1 MSDKKIKENIS
12 NLRKIMRQNIL
23 DAYIVPHND
32 ESLSEYVPVNKERL
46 KWVCGF
52 SGSAGSLI
60 ITASN
65 LYLFTDGRYI
75 LQAKKQTRNIK
86 CQVINIS
93 DSSVFEFLLLNNT
106 KFKTVGI
113 ETKTIS
119 VSDYLNLKKLISN
132 TNLNIKIINNNLL
145 DRIWKRNLNVQNTN
159 KIFFLSVKYTGESK
173 RKKLFRVKKYLQ
185 EQNVDYIFTQDSE
198 SLAWLLNLRGQDLPN
213 TPVIFCSAIIG
224 KNKNAIFFESKNIP
238 EKIKSKLKNNF
249 SIHSTDEFNRVIREF
264 CTKSSKIIIDNKK
277 LSVFNYNLLKQ
288 VTKNI
293 INKNDILL
301 LYRSI
306 KNKIEIQSSKKAHLY
321 DGIAMCKFLFWY
333 KNHSGELS
341 ELDVVEKVNKLRS
354 QNKSFICASF
364 PTIAGSAEN
373 GAIIHYQPNK
383 LSSRK
388 IKKSDILLLDSGGQY
403 YYGTTD
409 VTRTISRGKKVSK
422 EIIFNYTIVLKSH
435 INVNLSK
442 FPSGTPCSF
451 LDLVA
456 RKILWEVGEDF
467 AHSTGH
473 GVGFCLNVHEGP
485 FAISSKNISP
495 LNENMLFSNEPGI
508 YKNGKYGIRIENLVS
523 TRKIILNKKTF
534 LALENHTFVPYD
546 RELIDVSLLS
556 LKEKNWLNNYHK
568 NVIKKIGSKLNY
580 KERVWLESQ
589 CKRI

>member
-1 MSDKKIKENIS
+1 M
-12 NLRKIMRQNIL
+12 QFF
-23 DAYIVPHND
+23 
-32 ESLSEYVPVNKERL
+32 L
-46 KWVCGF
+46 K
-52 SGSAGSLI
+52 A
-60 ITASN
+60 
-65 LYLFTDGRYI
+65 
-75 LQAKKQTRNIK
+75 
-86 CQVINIS
+86 
-93 DSSVFEFLLLNNT
+93 
-106 KFKTVGI
+106 
-113 ETKTIS
+113 
-119 VSDYLNLKKLISN
+119 
-132 TNLNIKIINNNLL
+132 
-145 DRIWKRNLNVQNTN
+145 
-159 KIFFLSVKYTGESK
+159 KIFQK
-173 RKKLFRVKKYLQ
+173 
-185 EQNVDYIFTQDSE
+185 
-198 SLAWLLNLRGQDLPN
+198 
-213 TPVIFCSAIIG
+213 
-224 KNKNAIFFESKNIP
+224 
-238 EKIKSKLKNNF
+238 KIKSKLKNNF

-306 KNKIEIQSSKKAHLY
+306 KNKIRNPILKKAHLY

-508 YKNGKYGIRIENLVS
+508 YKNGKYYIRIE
-523 TRKIILNKKTF
+523 K
-534 LALENHTFVPYD
+534 
-546 RELIDVSLLS
+546 LS
-556 LKEKNWLNNYHK
+556 QQEKLY
-568 NVIKKIGSKLNY
+568 
-580 KERVWLESQ
+580 
-589 CKRI
+589 